1 MESTNHS
8 IRNPRNTPPGL
19 RSSQTDRLLKLP
31 SVTPS
36 GVLPG
41 RHHQNPSRPAR
52 IPPRITTLGF
62 PDFGMLPPS
71 KLNWQDKSLVGTAF
85 FGEFGAEIH
94 HTDTQSSFEWLS
106 EMVQTYNVCR
116 RPSRCWPIPTS
127 LTLQSQ
133 PALSHLC
140 YGTDALLG
148 RTVPQPFPGRSTQP
162 EPAVRGHIR
171 GGVARSVPTADWGGQ
186 RFRSV
191 VRTPSSLVPARQN
204 RRDLHSPSPPRV
216 KLR

>member
-71 KLNWQDKSLVGTAF
+71 KLNWQDKPLVGTAF

-94 HTDTQSSFEWLS
+94 HTDTQSSFEWLL
-106 EMVQTYNVCR
+106 EMVQMYIFWSRAESLLADSRVPDPSIAA
-116 RPSRCWPIPTS
+116 RPVATAR
-127 LTLQSQ
+127 LVR
-133 PALSHLC
+133 A
-140 YGTDALLG
+140 AA
-148 RTVPQPFPGRSTQP
+148 QPFPGRSTQP
-162 EPAVRGHIR
+162 EPAVRGTFAVELPGQCR
-171 GGVARSVPTADWGGQ
+171 PLTGADSDSAASSGLRRPW
-186 RFRSV
+186 FRHAK
-191 VRTPSSLVPARQN
+191 TDATFA
-204 RRDLHSPSPPRV
+204 LHHPPRV